1 MLILIAVFIEAV
13 ELSVEVESG
22 LAGIWPSYNL
32 GPFDL
37 AACCN
42 NGSSVYSDG
51 HNNASG
57 NHHNPNTGDFDHGS
71 DNHRCDNNVDTL
83 TRRINHHRC
92 HHHDSTQLRH
102 GPQHDDYA

>member
-1 MLILIAVFIEAV
+1 PA
-13 ELSVEVESG
+13 S
-22 LAGIWPSYNL
+22 LAPTTPQRRCPPATATGTHDS
-32 GPFDL
+32 FDL
-37 AACCN
+37 AACCD
-42 NGSSVYSDG
+42 NGSCVYSDG

-71 DNHRCDNNVDTL
+71 DNYRCDNHRCDNHVDAITC
-83 TRRINHHRC
+83 RINHHRC